1 MQCDKC
7 GNVTIHA
14 NDLTKNIGTI
24 RASPTPRHTH
34 TVTLHST
41 IQCQWLYTALL
52 SVYTQCIEIKH
63 THTHTRV
70 SDSAQHNTVY
80 TQIKHVCQWLY
91 TVSIHSVFKQ
101 NTHTNTCQWLDLHN
115 STQCLYTNKTHTY
128 VSVSTQTNT
137 RMWRYV
143 SVSTHT
149 RTPATTRRVY
159 PRSWRHKPRDH
170 GAHSRPQHLVVWLRV
185 VWLLHFTAEIVRKTW
200 ATQSRF
206 VTPKSNTHRLVSD
219 TCFTFECRWVWTTFV
234 STDGWRWRQ
243 TTLWRSAHFC
253 CDREIFYNN

>member
-149 RTPATTRRVY
+149 HVRQRLPGVCTQEADVTSHVTTARTQGHSISSSGCALFGFFTSRR
-159 PRSWRHKPRDH
+159 
-170 GAHSRPQHLVVWLRV
+170 
-185 VWLLHFTAEIVRKTW
+185 
-200 ATQSRF
+200 
-206 VTPKSNTHRLVSD
+206 RL
-219 TCFTFECRWVWTTFV
+219 
-234 STDGWRWRQ
+234 
-243 TTLWRSAHFC
+243 
-253 CDREIFYNN
+253 